1 MQKRKFNTLDFINL
15 SIFWFAISFHWG
27 AILGIFLQ
35 KQVLN
40 FVPPDQKGLY
50 YSILAGSGA
59 IVAGIVQLVIGHL
72 SDEFRS
78 KWGRRIPFIFWGVL
92 LNSAALI
99 YMGSSK
105 NFISLIVSFAA
116 VQLFANIANGPYHAL
131 IPDLV
136 PENQQG
142 TASAWMG
149 IFMYVGQAAGPLF
162 AGFLMARAGGDIDLM
177 IFIAVLLNLLM
188 LYTVFFVKEPE
199 LPAVKEAL
207 REGNNHLKEMF
218 SFSLHKYP
226 DYCWILISRTLVNM
240 GFYTAIGFL
249 MYFMKDSLKVVEY
262 EKMTGILIMIITAAG
277 IISAFPAGM
286 LADRYSKKILI
297 YISGGLTAL
306 SSLIFVFSS
315 DIRITMVVGFFM
327 GLGYGT
333 FSTVDWALVC
343 NHIPGGKAGKY
354 MGVWNLTFAVPQV
367 LAPLLAG
374 YPSDMINK
382 SLGTG
387 AGYRAVLLLVFIY
400 MTMGILAIKPVKE
413 KDYNKPN

>member
-15 SIFWFAISFHWG
+15 SIFWFAVSFHWG

-40 FVPPDQKGLY
+40 FVPPDQKGFY
-50 YSILAGSGA
+50 YGILAGSGA
-59 IVAGIVQLVIGHL
+59 IVAGIVQLVIGYI
-72 SDEFRS
+72 SDELRS
-78 KWGRRIPFIFWGVL
+78 KWGRRMPFIFWGVL
-92 LNSAALI
+92 LNTAALV

-105 NFISLIVSFAA
+105 SFISLVASFAA
-116 VQLFANIANGPYHAL
+116 VQLFANIANGPYQAL

-136 PENQQG
+136 PDNQQG

-177 IFIAVLLNLLM
+177 IFIAILMNLLM
-188 LYTVFFVKEPE
+188 LYTVFFVREPE
-199 LPAVKEAL
+199 LPENKTVPPG
-207 REGNNHLKEMF
+207 GNNHIKEMF

-226 DYCWILISRTLVNM
+226 DYKWILISRTLVNM

-249 MYFMKDSLKVVEY
+249 MYFMKDSLKVAEY

-277 IISAFPAGM
+277 IISAFPAGI
-286 LADRYSKKILI
+286 LADRYPKKLLI

-306 SSLIFVFSS
+306 ASLIFVFST
-315 DIRITMVVGFFM
+315 DIRMTMVTGFFL

-333 FSTVDWALVC
+333 FATVDWALVC
-343 NHIPGGKAGKY
+343 NYIPGGKGGKY
-354 MGVWNLTFAVPQV
+354 MGVWNLTFAIPQV

-374 YPSDMINK
+374 YPSDLINK
-382 SLGTG
+382 TWGMGTG
-387 AGYRAVLLLVFIY
+387 YRVMLLLVFIY
-400 MTMGILAIKPVKE
+400 MIMGILAIKPVKE
-413 KDYNKPN
+413 NKIRCPE